1 MVNITGLFLWD
12 TMKENKHNL
21 IVGVGNILLTDDGV
35 GVYILSKL
43 EKEESLKK
51 NEFLNLGTSS
61 MDIAY
66 YLNNDTARMVII
78 DCIKSDGDEP
88 GTLFRMGLDDLVSK
102 KKENFSLHQ
111 LELIDSLKLV
121 SIENDFPETMVLGVV
136 PKDTETLSDRLS
148 KELIDKLPL
157 VYDKIL
163 ALIKEFLE

>member
-1 MVNITGLFLWD
+1 
-12 TMKENKHNL
+12 
-21 IVGVGNILLTDDGV
+21 
-35 GVYILSKL
+35 
-43 EKEESLKK
+43 
-51 NEFLNLGTSS
+51 

-66 YLNNDTARMVII
+66 YLNNDTVRMVII

-148 KELIDKLPL
+148 KELMDKLPV